1 MGPNT
6 AADSHSLTTHRKA
19 IPCDVGDHTMR
30 WAFMGSNDYY
40 LKVSAQ
46 GARFPTKRLR
56 LKLDGQQWV
65 DGTPVHGSYFEF
77 REGAPF
83 RFPVEVEVTSIVD
96 EVLTDWIQSIEVR
109 PLCSARV
116 VGIWG
121 PFPFTSSPRPDP
133 INPTQT

>member
-1 MGPNT
+1 
-6 AADSHSLTTHRKA
+6 
-19 IPCDVGDHTMR
+19 MR
-30 WAFMGSNDYY
+30 WVFMGSNDYY

-109 PLCSARV
+109 SLCKI
-116 VGIWG
+116 VGIRG
-121 PFPFTSSPRPDP
+121 PFPFTSSPPDP
-133 INPTQT
+133 TNLTQT